1 MDVVTQ
7 EKRQFSLL
15 LCAWC
20 LLSSPYHLGMTG
32 NYLLLASP
40 PLTGSSSRPQVQ
52 AAQYLVACVL
62 GELRSRGFGSSVIPQ
77 LV

>member
-40 PLTGSSSRPQVQ
+40 RLQEVQ
-52 AAQYLVACVL
+52 ADPRFKQHSIWWPVFLV
-62 GELRSRGFGSSVIPQ
+62 S
-77 LV
+77 